1 MTQLLKTIDKRDLQ
15 DVYAFLKQINHD
27 LSRVEAICPAT
38 LYKDNDGD
46 NVVERGVFCGESYP
60 DYFTLPYVVFEK
72 YASEYFEQ
80 ELHWLKDDAEW
91 NEPLKHILASESPVT
106 TWYEEYADRR
116 EKATCS
122 NYFATQFFKDL
133 SSEILLA

>member
-15 DVYAFLKQINHD
+15 DVYAFLKQISHD

-46 NVVERGVFCGESYP
+46 NVVELEVFCGESYP
-60 DYFTLPYVVFEK
+60 YYFTLPYVVFEK

-91 NEPLKHILASESPVT
+91 NEPLTHILASESPVT

>member
-15 DVYAFLKQINHD
+15 DVYAFLKQISHD

-46 NVVERGVFCGESYP
+46 DVVELEVFCGESYP
-60 DYFTLPYVVFEK
+60 YYFTLPYVVFEK
-72 YASEYFEQ
+72 YATEYFEQ

-91 NEPLKHILASESPVT
+91 NEPLTHILASESPVT
-106 TWYEEYADRR
+106 TWYGEYADRR
-116 EKATCS
+116 ERAACS

-133 SSEILLA
+133 SSELLLA

>member
-15 DVYAFLKQINHD
+15 DVYAFLKQISHD

-46 NVVERGVFCGESYP
+46 NVVELEVFCGESYP
-60 DYFTLPYVVFEK
+60 YYFTLPYVIFEK

-91 NEPLKHILASESPVT
+91 NEPLTHILASESPVT

-122 NYFATQFFKDL
+122 NYFAIQFFKDL
-133 SSEILLA
+133 SSELLLA

>member
-1 MTQLLKTIDKRDLQ
+1 MTQLLNTIDKRDLQ
-15 DVYAFLKQINHD
+15 DVYAFLRQINHD

-38 LYKDNDGD
+38 LYNDSDGKP
-46 NVVERGVFCGESYP
+46 VVELEVFCGESYP
-60 DYFTLPYVVFEK
+60 YYFTLPHTVFEK
-72 YASEYFEQ
+72 YGSEYFEQ

-91 NEPLKHILASESPVT
+91 NEPLTHILASESPVT

-116 EKATCS
+116 ERAACS

-133 SSEILLA
+133 SSELLLA